1 MKQYQKK
8 LDQLYTEFSSGENG
22 LSTEQAVKNCE
33 KFGRNVITEG
43 KKKSIPVIFLEQYKD
58 FLVLILIIAA
68 IVSAFMKDVESCAV
82 ILVVITMNAIL
93 GTVQTVK
100 AEKSLTNLK
109 KLSAPTAKALR
120 NGEKVIIP
128 SEEIA
133 VGDGEFYI
141 SDAETGKRRIR
152 SAETNL
158 GDFVADGIYTYFN
171 EVEQLHC
178 DIAIMNGG
186 GIRSDEDAGYW
197 TFKTC
202 KQVSPFGNVAC
213 LMSVTGKQ
221 IQDALEFAARFAGED
236 GKENG
241 GFLQV
246 AGATYE
252 IHTDIPNTVQT
263 DEKNVWIGSATGTPR
278 VQNVKIYDKASGS
291 YLPLDPG
298 ATYALAGMNYTL
310 RNLGD
315 GFAMFD
321 GAELIKD
328 YVSEDYL
335 VMSTYAMIF
344 DGADAAGLPHLSSAN
359 SPLAA
364 YPGYLLNYEQPYG
377 AGRITIL

>member
-133 VGDGEFYI
+133 VGDILLIEAGDQIGRRRLIECASVQVNESALTGESVN
-141 SDAETGKRRIR
+141 SDKDMSDIEGESLLLSVLTWFIQALLSHTAEEK
-152 SAETNL
+152 
-158 GDFVADGIYTYFN
+158 
-171 EVEQLHC
+171 
-178 DIAIMNGG
+178 
-186 GIRSDEDAGYW
+186 
-197 TFKTC
+197 
-202 KQVSPFGNVAC
+202 C
-213 LMSVTGKQ
+213 LS
-221 IQDALEFAARFAGED
+221 LR
-236 GKENG
+236 
-241 GFLQV
+241 L
-246 AGATYE
+246 
-252 IHTDIPNTVQT
+252 
-263 DEKNVWIGSATGTPR
+263 VW
-278 VQNVKIYDKASGS
+278 
-291 YLPLDPG
+291 
-298 ATYALAGMNYTL
+298 TL
-310 RNLGD
+310 RW
-315 GFAMFD
+315 A
-321 GAELIKD
+321 
-328 YVSEDYL
+328 
-335 VMSTYAMIF
+335 
-344 DGADAAGLPHLSSAN
+344 
-359 SPLAA
+359 
-364 YPGYLLNYEQPYG
+364 
-377 AGRITIL
+377 R

>member
-133 VGDGEFYI
+133 VGRYSSYRSRRPDMCRRQADRMCVCTGERVG
-141 SDAETGKRRIR
+141 THRRER
-152 SAETNL
+152 
-158 GDFVADGIYTYFN
+158 
-171 EVEQLHC
+171 
-178 DIAIMNGG
+178 
-186 GIRSDEDAGYW
+186 
-197 TFKTC
+197 
-202 KQVSPFGNVAC
+202 
-213 LMSVTGKQ
+213 
-221 IQDALEFAARFAGED
+221 
-236 GKENG
+236 
-241 GFLQV
+241 
-246 AGATYE
+246 
-252 IHTDIPNTVQT
+252 
-263 DEKNVWIGSATGTPR
+263 
-278 VQNVKIYDKASGS
+278 
-291 YLPLDPG
+291 
-298 ATYALAGMNYTL
+298 
-310 RNLGD
+310 
-315 GFAMFD
+315 
-321 GAELIKD
+321 
-328 YVSEDYL
+328 
-335 VMSTYAMIF
+335 
-344 DGADAAGLPHLSSAN
+344 
-359 SPLAA
+359 
-364 YPGYLLNYEQPYG
+364 
-377 AGRITIL
+377 

>member
-43 KKKSIPVIFLEQYKD
+43 KKKSIPMIFLEQYKD

-158 GDFVADGIYTYFN
+158 GDFVADGIYAYFN
-171 EVEQLHC
+171 EIEELHC
-178 DIAIMNGG
+178 DIAVMNGG
-186 GIRSDEDAGYW
+186 GIRADVPAGAW
-197 TFKTC
+197 SFKTC
-202 KQVSPFGNVAC
+202 KMVSPFGNVAC

-221 IQDALEFAARFAGED
+221 IQDALEFAARFAGS
-236 GKENG
+236 GQENG
-241 GFLQV
+241 GFLHV

-252 IHTDIPNTVQT
+252 IHTEIPNTVLT
-263 DEKNVWIGSATGTPR
+263 DEKNVWLGSATGTPR
-278 VQNVKIYDKASGS
+278 VQNVKIYDKVLGD
-291 YLPLDPG
+291 YVPLDPERK
-298 ATYALAGMNYTL
+298 YALAGMNYTL

-335 VMSTYAMIF
+335 VMSSYAMMF
-344 DGADAAGLPHLSSAN
+344 GGTVDDGLPHLTSAT
-359 SPLAA
+359 SPLAD
-364 YPGYLLNYEQPYG
+364 YPGYLLDYENPYG